1 MVVDDNLVNQKL
13 SSKFLQKL
21 GCEILVVDNGQ
32 KAVSQVMES
41 KFDIVF
47 MDCQMP
53 VMDGYEATKS
63 IRGLSDIGRKNIPA
77 IAMTANVMEGD
88 ERCLAAGMNDYITKP
103 FKSADF
109 KEMLDKWA
117 VVAQEKPV
125 EKSKAEI
132 KSVAIRRPRFP
143 WRRIR
148 KMGILRF

>member
-1 MVVDDNLVNQKL
+1 MRKKLRREQMPLSRQSSNDRTSQHQEQIRALFVDDNLVNQKL

-63 IRGLSDIGRKNIPA
+63 IRGLSD
-77 IAMTANVMEGD
+77 D
-88 ERCLAAGMNDYITKP
+88 
-103 FKSADF
+103 
-109 KEMLDKWA
+109 WA
-117 VVAQEKPV
+117 
-125 EKSKAEI
+125 
-132 KSVAIRRPRFP
+132 
-143 WRRIR
+143 
-148 KMGILRF
+148 